1 MTPVIRAQ
9 QITAK
14 SVGRSMFV
22 AGSAAMLALAALSF
36 APHAEAR
43 SDVSLSIGFGNVG
56 GGYPVYQQQPMYA
69 PQPIYVQPQPVYVQP
84 QPVYGQPQVIYQPPA
99 PVYYQP
105 RPVYV
110 QPRPVYVQPAPTYY
124 PQPVYYGRPHDDY
137 RGGYGNGYGN
147 GNGNGNGS
155 GNGYRHHG
163 HHRDAA
169 PVYYGR

>member
-1 MTPVIRAQ
+1 MTTAIRPH

-14 SVGRSMFV
+14 SAGRPLCV

-43 SDVSLSIGFGNVG
+43 SDVSLSMGFGNVG
-56 GGYPVYQQQPMYA
+56 GGYPVYQQLPGYGQ
-69 PQPIYVQPQPVYVQP
+69 QPIYVQPQPVYVQP
-84 QPVYGQPQVIYQPPA
+84 QPVYVQPQVIYQPPA

-110 QPRPVYVQPAPTYY
+110 QPAPAYY
-124 PQPVYYGRPHDDY
+124 PQAVYYGRPHGY
-137 RGGYGNGYGN
+137 YQGGYGNGYDN
-147 GNGNGNGS
+147 GNGNGNGY
-155 GNGYRHHG
+155 GYRHHG

>member
-1 MTPVIRAQ
+1 MTTAIRPH

-14 SVGRSMFV
+14 SAGRPLFV

-56 GGYPVYQQQPMYA
+56 GGYPVYQQQPGYGQ
-69 PQPIYVQPQPVYVQP
+69 QPIYVQPQPVYVQP
-84 QPVYGQPQVIYQPPA
+84 QPVYVQPQVIYQPPA

-110 QPRPVYVQPAPTYY
+110 QPAPAYY
-124 PQPVYYGRPHDDY
+124 PQAVYYGRPHGYY

-147 GNGNGNGS
+147 GNGNGY
-155 GNGYRHHG
+155 GYRHHG
-163 HHRDAA
+163 YHRDAA

>member
-36 APHAEAR
+36 APRAEAR

-69 PQPIYVQPQPVYVQP
+69 PQPIYVQPQPVY
-84 QPVYGQPQVIYQPPA
+84 GQPQVIYQPPA

-110 QPRPVYVQPAPTYY
+110 QPAPAYY
-124 PQPVYYGRPHDDY
+124 PQAVYYGRPHGYY

-147 GNGNGNGS
+147 GNGNGNGY
-155 GNGYRHHG
+155 GYRHHS

>member
-1 MTPVIRAQ
+1 MTTAIRPH

-14 SVGRSMFV
+14 SAGRSLFV

-56 GGYPVYQQQPMYA
+56 GGYPVYQQQPGYGQ
-69 PQPIYVQPQPVYVQP
+69 QPIYVQPQPVYVQP
-84 QPVYGQPQVIYQPPA
+84 QPVYVQPQVIYQPPA

-110 QPRPVYVQPAPTYY
+110 QPAPAYY
-124 PQPVYYGRPHDDY
+124 PQAVYYGRPHGY
-137 RGGYGNGYGN
+137 YQGGYGNGYGN
-147 GNGNGNGS
+147 GNGNGY
-155 GNGYRHHG
+155 GYRHHG

>member
-1 MTPVIRAQ
+1 MTTAIRPH

-14 SVGRSMFV
+14 SAGRPLFV

-56 GGYPVYQQQPMYA
+56 GGYPVYQQQPGYGQ
-69 PQPIYVQPQPVYVQP
+69 QPIYVQPQPVYVQP
-84 QPVYGQPQVIYQPPA
+84 QPVYVQPQVIYQPPA

-110 QPRPVYVQPAPTYY
+110 QPAPAYY
-124 PQPVYYGRPHDDY
+124 PQAVYYGRPHGY
-137 RGGYGNGYGN
+137 YQGGYGNGYGN
-147 GNGNGNGS
+147 GY
-155 GNGYRHHG
+155 GYRHHG

>member
-36 APHAEAR
+36 APRAEAR

-69 PQPIYVQPQPVYVQP
+69 PQPIYVQPQPVY
-84 QPVYGQPQVIYQPPA
+84 GQPQVIYQPPA
-99 PVYYQP
+99 PVYY
-105 RPVYV
+105 

-147 GNGNGNGS
+147 GNGNGNGNGY

>member
-69 PQPIYVQPQPVYVQP
+69 PQPIYVQPQPVY
-84 QPVYGQPQVIYQPPA
+84 GQPQVIYQPPA
-99 PVYYQP
+99 PVYY
-105 RPVYV
+105 

-124 PQPVYYGRPHDDY
+124 PQPVYYGRPHDYY
-137 RGGYGNGYGN
+137 RGGYGNGN
-147 GNGNGNGS
+147 GY

>member
-1 MTPVIRAQ
+1 MTTAIRPQ
-9 QITAK
+9 QITAR
-14 SVGRSMFV
+14 SAGRSLFV
-22 AGSAAMLALAALSF
+22 AGSAAMLALVALSF

-56 GGYPVYQQQPMYA
+56 GGYPVYQQQPGYG
-69 PQPIYVQPQPVYVQP
+69 PQPIYLQPQPVYLQPQPVYVQP
-84 QPVYGQPQVIYQPPA
+84 QVIYQPSP

-110 QPRPVYVQPAPTYY
+110 QPAPAYY
-124 PQPVYYGRPHDDY
+124 PQAVYYGRPQ
-137 RGGYGNGYGN
+137 GYYQGGYGN
-147 GNGNGNGS
+147 GNGYGHGH
-155 GNGYRHHG
+155 YG

>member
-1 MTPVIRAQ
+1 MSTAIRPQ

-14 SVGRSMFV
+14 LAGRSLFV

-56 GGYPVYQQQPMYA
+56 GGYPVYQQQPGYGQ
-69 PQPIYVQPQPVYVQP
+69 QPIYVQPQPVYVQP
-84 QPVYGQPQVIYQPPA
+84 QPVYVQPQVIYQPPA

-110 QPRPVYVQPAPTYY
+110 QPAPAYY
-124 PQPVYYGRPHDDY
+124 PQAVYYGRPQ
-137 RGGYGNGYGN
+137 GYYQGGNGYGH
-147 GNGNGNGS
+147 G
-155 GNGYRHHG
+155 HHG